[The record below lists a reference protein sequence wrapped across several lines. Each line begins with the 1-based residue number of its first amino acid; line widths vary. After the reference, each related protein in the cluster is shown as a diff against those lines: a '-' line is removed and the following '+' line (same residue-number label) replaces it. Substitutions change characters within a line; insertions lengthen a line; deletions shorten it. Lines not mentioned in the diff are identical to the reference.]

1 MHDQPSS
8 PWLGRFLSI
17 WLGQVCSLIGSQLV
31 QFAIIWNLTLRTGS
45 ATTLAFASLMAM
57 LPAVLL
63 SPFIGT
69 WVDRMNRQVIM
80 LVADACSML
89 VTIGL
94 ALLFWQGS
102 DAIWQIYAALLL
114 RSVCER
120 FHATAMGASTV
131 LLVPKTHLARV
142 QGLNQALNGGMNIV
156 AAPLGAWL
164 VATFP
169 LQAVLSIDV
178 ITALLAILPLLFV
191 RIPQPQ
197 RDANRTVTFW
207 QDMREG
213 FAYVIGWRGL
223 LISLIMVSVINL
235 VCTPIGSLLPL
246 LVTKIFGGG
255 ATELGWMEAALSIGI
270 ILGGVLLSVWGGF
283 KRRIVTAMFGLVLL
297 GAFTL
302 FLGIMP
308 SSLVWGAIVMNGL
321 VGLSLPIVNGSFGA
335 MIQGVIAP
343 ELQGRVFSLISSFA
357 TAMAPIGLLLA
368 GPIAD
373 AFGLRI
379 WYILGGVV
387 TIAMGVLGF
396 GLRSVMTM
404 ESQQTQASVS
414 TINEPS
420 LNQAPA
426 EAL

>member
-1 MHDQPSS
+1 MQNPSS
-8 PWLGRFLSI
+8 TAWLGRFLSI
-17 WLGQVCSLIGSQLV
+17 WLGQVFSLVGSQLV

-45 ATTLAFASLMAM
+45 ATTLAFATLMAM

-94 ALLFWQGS
+94 ALLFWRGA
-102 DAIWQIYAALLL
+102 DAVWHIYAALLL
-114 RSVCER
+114 RSICER

-164 VATFP
+164 IAKFP
-169 LQAVLSIDV
+169 LQVVLSIDV
-178 ITALLAILPLLFV
+178 VTALLAILPLLFV
-191 RIPQPQ
+191 RISQPQ
-197 RDANRTVTFW
+197 RDADRKVTFW

-213 FAYVIGWRGL
+213 FIYVIGWRGL

-255 ATELGWMEAALSIGI
+255 ASELGWMEAALSIGI

-283 KRRIVTAMFGLVLL
+283 KRRIVTALFGLVLL
-297 GAFTL
+297 GSFTL
-302 FLGIMP
+302 LMGIMP
-308 SSLVWGAIVMNGL
+308 SSLIWGAIVMNGL

-343 ELQGRVFSLISSFA
+343 ELQGRVFSLVASFA
-357 TAMAPIGLLLA
+357 TAMAPLGLLLA

-373 AFGLRI
+373 SFGLRV

-404 ESQQTQASVS
+404 ESQNQETAPSMVEASLSQA
-414 TINEPS
+414 
-420 LNQAPA
+420 QA